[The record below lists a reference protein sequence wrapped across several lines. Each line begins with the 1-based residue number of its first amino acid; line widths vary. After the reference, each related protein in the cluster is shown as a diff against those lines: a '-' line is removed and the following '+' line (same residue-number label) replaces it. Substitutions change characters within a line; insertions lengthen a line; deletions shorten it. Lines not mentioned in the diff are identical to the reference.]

1 MKKNL
6 ILSLIILVS
15 GAILILEGCKK
26 DSTQSLELENPDL
39 SGVMMTLSAISY
51 VADSFPASIIK
62 DSIKHLLADDSL
74 ATGGKWILDWGPTV
88 SANNENMIFVAK
100 NTVGDSS
107 SYAVVIRGTNI
118 HSIGD
123 IVEDFDVFKLV
134 SFTYGMAGDSVSKG
148 AMDGLMSL
156 VDVLDPD
163 KSTTLVDYLN
173 SIKTSKRTP
182 LFITGHSLGGGL
194 APLVT
199 YWLISYSELMEKFE
213 FSTYAF
219 AGPGM
224 VNKTFKENFV
234 NIIPANSF
242 HMQVNSLDVIPYGYA
257 NLPKIL
263 SKNIPVHVPLIYRII
278 ISLAQDTLDY
288 RGIVYYDIVV
298 ADTIGN
304 IPITP
309 QYNGINPSD
318 TIRWYDHWVGVEH
331 SHNNYLKLLG
341 VKPLN

>member
-6 ILSLIILVS
+6 ILSLIILLS
-15 GAILILEGCKK
+15 GSILILEGCKK
-26 DSTQSLELENPDL
+26 DSNPTLELENPDL

-51 VADSFPASIIK
+51 IADSFPASTIK
-62 DSIKHLLADDSL
+62 DSIVKLLGDKSL
-74 ATGGKWILDWGPTV
+74 ATGGKWMLDWGPGV
-88 SANNENMIFVAK
+88 SIGNENMIYVAK

-123 IVEDFDVFKLV
+123 IIEDFDVFKLV
-134 SFTYGMAGDSVSKG
+134 EFTYGMPGDSVAKG
-148 AMDGLMSL
+148 AMDGLESL
-156 VDVLDPD
+156 RDVQDPA
-163 KSTTLVDYLN
+163 KNTTLVEYLN
-173 SIKTSKRTP
+173 SVTSSKEIP

-199 YWLISYSELMEKFE
+199 YWLLSHAQLKDKFVFE
-213 FSTYAF
+213 TYAF

-224 VNKTFKENFV
+224 VNKSFKVNFL
-234 NIIPANSF
+234 NSLPANAF

-257 NLPKIL
+257 NLPGIL
-263 SKNIPVHVPLIYRII
+263 SKNIPVHVPLLYKVF
-278 ISLAQDTLDY
+278 ISLAQDTLDA

-304 IPITP
+304 IPITN
-309 QYNGINPSD
+309 QYNDINPSD
-318 TIRWYDHWVGVEH
+318 TIRWFDHWLGVEH

-341 VKPLN
+341 VNPVN